1 MDTSFWIQYNPKISV
16 THTTKKFFGKYLY
29 KLVVYCP
36 AGRLIDSKPNVLM
49 ADALAHRREVS
60 KNVNHGGWWG
70 YRYNKDLEN
79 ADISF
84 LNLIRDIR
92 QNRTLGVKLRV
103 EEPRIQIY
111 AETDK
116 QLHDL
121 VNKHFDT
128 AHSIY
133 VESVSGP
140 EDAVAESIL
149 NSGAIIRKTDL
160 GYKYKVILRDGKYD
174 TQIKESLLSYLNN
187 LGPDDVKLSK
197 TGFEMLQKSSS
208 FIWNLY
214 FFTNDPSVT
223 TFLNLISPGI
233 VSNIHELVVL
243 EHK

>member
-1 MDTSFWIQYNPKISV
+1 MDTSSWIQYNPKISI

-36 AGRLIDSKPNVLM
+36 AGRLIDTKPSQSIDS
-49 ADALAHRREVS
+49 AYEHRKLIL

-70 YRYNKDLEN
+70 HRYNKDIDN
-79 ADISF
+79 ADLGF
-84 LNLIRDIR
+84 LNLMRDIR
-92 QNRTLGVKLRV
+92 HNRTLGVKLRV
-103 EEPRIQIY
+103 EEPRVQIY
-111 AETDK
+111 AETDE

-121 VNKHFDT
+121 VNNHFDI

-174 TQIKESLLSYLNN
+174 TQIKESLLNYLNN
-187 LGPDDVKLSK
+187 LGPEDVKLPK
-197 TGFEMLQKSSS
+197 TGIEMLQKSSS

-214 FFTNDPSVT
+214 FLTNDPSVT